1 MAKSISKGTLIYQ
14 NMQAI
19 KPPTTRMI
27 GSINPAKR
35 APRQSNTLTTL
46 YKNH

>member
-1 MAKSISKGTLIYQ
+1 MTKSTSKGTLIYQ

-19 KPPTTRMI
+19 KPPTMRMI

-35 APRQSNTLTTL
+35 AP
-46 YKNH
+46 K

>member
-14 NMQAI
+14 NIQAI
-19 KPPTTRMI
+19 KAPTIRMI
-27 GSINPAKR
+27 GSIKPAKR
-35 APRQSNTLTTL
+35 APKQSILTTL